1 MTRYWATSMSTH
13 PESVVN
19 PLIAACEAG
28 YVPSTVRILSNPTV
42 ESQLDTIEELL
53 SMVLTAYGASGGS
66 VEVTELSHETDFDG
80 IVEHFYAPIR
90 DATEH
95 DEVAIDVTPGRKF
108 MSAIA
113 FQVGM
118 KHEATHVY
126 YNHVASEAYFGKVHS
141 TIPRTATDRI
151 DFRALFTE

>member
-1 MTRYWATSMSTH
+1 MTRYWVTSMSTH

-19 PLIAACEAG
+19 SLIAACEDG
-28 YVPSTVRILSNPTV
+28 YIPSTVRLLSNPTV
-42 ESQLDTIEELL
+42 DSQLDTITELL
-53 SMVLTAYGASGGS
+53 SMVLTAYGTSAVS
-66 VEVTELSHETDFDG
+66 VDVTELPHETDFDG

-90 DATEH
+90 DSTAT

-126 YNHVASEAYFGKVHS
+126 YNHVASEDYFGKVHS
-141 TIPRTATDRI
+141 TIPRTATDLI
-151 DFRALFTE
+151 DFRALFPD